1 MRKSKL
7 PGFTGSFDFGILPE
21 LRYFN
26 THIFLKRTTKQH
38 NSTKELTPRG
48 YQAHRAYLLKPYANS
63 TKNDKTL
70 VFSTEKNKKI
80 RRFTRAIS

>member
-38 NSTKELTPRG
+38 NSTKEITLRG
-48 YQAHRAYLLKPYANS
+48 CQELIPTLCKL
-63 TKNDKTL
+63 DKERQKL
-70 VFSTEKNKKI
+70 SFSTEKNKKI

>member
-7 PGFTGSFDFGILPE
+7 PGFTGSFDFGILPK

-26 THIFLKRTTKQH
+26 TYIFLKRTTKQH

-48 YQAHRAYLLKPYANS
+48 YQAHRAYLLKPYAG
-63 TKNDKTL
+63 
-70 VFSTEKNKKI
+70 
-80 RRFTRAIS
+80 